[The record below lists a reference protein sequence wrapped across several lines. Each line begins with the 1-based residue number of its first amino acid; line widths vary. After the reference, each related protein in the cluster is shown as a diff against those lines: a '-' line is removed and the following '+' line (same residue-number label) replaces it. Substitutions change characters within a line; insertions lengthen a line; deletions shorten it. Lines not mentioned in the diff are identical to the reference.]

1 MAEETSAKQ
10 IPGRETEMAG
20 NKIKIAILCQAT
32 DEAGEGTKR
41 KWQEKQ
47 CVRERKRRESRI
59 ERKKEKRNLGK
70 STLDS
75 AISLF
80 DHRLLKCSMLIRLT

>member
-10 IPGRETEMAG
+10 IPERETEMAG
-20 NKIKIAILCQAT
+20 NKIKIAILCQAA
-32 DEAGEGTKR
+32 DEAGEEKRR

-47 CVRERKRRESRI
+47 CVTERESNR
-59 ERKKEKRNLGK
+59 EKEKRNLRK

-80 DHRLLKCSMLIRLT
+80 DHHLLKCSMLIRLT